1 VRSIPATPRS
11 KKERIYAA
19 LRQDI
24 LALVLRPG
32 AVLVETAL
40 SRRFA
45 ASKTPVREA
54 LALLQQDGLL
64 EAMPRRG
71 YLVTAVSVDDVH
83 ELFELR
89 MALESAAAELAAQR
103 ITPEEIEH
111 LESLTLPADAAS
123 RRRGLRSTLDRNRA
137 FHVAIARASRNERL
151 ARLVGRTIDEM
162 TRLVAMGHQIGEH
175 RQITAAL
182 RTGDAQRAR
191 AAIIDH
197 IAMTK
202 ERVLKRQLGGA
213 AAETDSHD
221 PGLSPGD
228 S

>member
-1 VRSIPATPRS
+1 VKPAPAAPRS

-24 LALVLRPG
+24 LALALRPG

-40 SRRFA
+40 GRRFG

-71 YLVTAVSVDDVH
+71 YLVTAVSLDDVH

-89 MALESAAAELAAQR
+89 IALESAAADLAAQR
-103 ITPEEIEH
+103 ITPEEIEY
-111 LESLTLPADAAS
+111 LESLILPSDAVGA
-123 RRRGLRSTLDRNRA
+123 RRGLRPTLDRNRA

-162 TRLVAMGHQIGEH
+162 TRLVVMGHQIGEH
-175 RQITAAL
+175 RQIVAAL
-182 RTGDAQRAR
+182 RTGDPQRAR
-191 AAIIDH
+191 AAVIDH

-202 ERVLKRQLGGA
+202 ERVLKRQLGA
-213 AAETDSHD
+213 AAETGSHG
-221 PGLSPGD
+221 PGASPGH